1 MQAEQ
6 DMLDLKNCRE
16 HRRRV
21 IGIVKVYDYKLF
33 CQVKGLL
40 IISNIIPKNLFL
52 LFLFL
57 LLLLLQSQSERYL
70 KQRINIKMD

>member
-1 MQAEQ
+1 VAKNFFGFSMQAEQ

-21 IGIVKVYDYKLF
+21 IGKVKVYDFKLF

-40 IISNIIPKNLFL
+40 I
-52 LFLFL
+52 
-57 LLLLLQSQSERYL
+57 
-70 KQRINIKMD
+70 NIKYYSKESFSSFSFSSSSSSESE

>member
-1 MQAEQ
+1 VAKNFFGFSMQAEQ

-21 IGIVKVYDYKLF
+21 IGKVKVYDFKLF

-40 IISNIIPKNLFL
+40 I
-52 LFLFL
+52 
-57 LLLLLQSQSERYL
+57 
-70 KQRINIKMD
+70 NIKYYPKESFSSFSFSSSSSSSESE